1 MFFKNKP
8 ILLVVFG
15 IEIVAGIVFFVFGV
29 FTDPKDMLDKE
40 IPLQYFFWLLG
51 AILFIGPIIAIV
63 FLNFIGGTRARI
75 AEKLKISGL
84 PSTATIVSVN
94 STGRIIKNIRRIDF
108 IFDVNVPGRM
118 PYRIGHYEH
127 FHINHIDNLKQGAV
141 LKVLV
146 DPDDQNKIMIVR
158 KESSNI

>member
-15 IEIVAGIVFFVFGV
+15 IEIITGIILITIGF
-29 FTDPKDMLDKE
+29 FTDPKEMLDKDM
-40 IPLQYFFWLLG
+40 PLQYFFWLFG

-63 FLNFIGGTRARI
+63 VLNFIGGARARI
-75 AEKLKISGL
+75 AEKLKKSGL
-84 PSTATIVSVN
+84 HGTATIVSVS
-94 STGRIIKNIRRIDF
+94 STGRTIKNIRRMDF

-127 FHINHIDNLKQGAV
+127 FHINHLDNLKQGAV

>member
-8 ILLVVFG
+8 ILLVVLG
-15 IEIVAGIVFFVFGV
+15 IEIIAGIILATIGFL
-29 FTDPKDMLDKE
+29 TDPKEMLDKDM
-40 IPLQYFFWLLG
+40 PLQYFFWLLG
-51 AILFIGPIIAIV
+51 AMLIIGPIFAIV
-63 FLNFIGGTRARI
+63 FLNFIGGKRARI
-75 AEKLKISGL
+75 AEKLKKSGL
-84 PSTATIVSVN
+84 HGTATIVSIN
-94 STGRIIKNIRRIDF
+94 STGRTIKNIRRMDF
-108 IFDVNVPGRM
+108 IFDVSVPGRM

-158 KESSNI
+158 KEQS